1 MLAEHVGKRV
11 EVSGV
16 LRAQQ
21 EVTARS
27 PTEPTGKT
35 TGKDGTPSVSTAP
48 KLAIKQLHVDKV
60 RAVDGDC
67 PAEERK

>member
-27 PTEPTGKT
+27 STEPAGKSTGT
-35 TGKDGTPSVSTAP
+35 AGTPSVSTATE
-48 KLAIKQLHVDKV
+48 LDIKQLHVDKV